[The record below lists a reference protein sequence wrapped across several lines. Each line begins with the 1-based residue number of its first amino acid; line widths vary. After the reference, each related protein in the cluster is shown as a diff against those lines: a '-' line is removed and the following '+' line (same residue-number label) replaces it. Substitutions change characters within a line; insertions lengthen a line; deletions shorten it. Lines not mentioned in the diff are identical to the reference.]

1 MFSYLNVTY
10 LGDPLGVET
19 GQVEEGGEEVLRL
32 GAGLEVVL
40 LLADEAVLD
49 EHLAVVEHVLGVL
62 PHRLQ
67 AQLAVRHL
75 AQVPR
80 PADPLHDAG
89 VEFNV
94 HLGFQIQIW
103 DKFRDNFSITALQ
116 NFTHVVNCKRDL
128 GQGLGRNSVTKKV
141 SIELHPST
149 PWR

>member
-1 MFSYLNVTY
+1 MALGERY
-10 LGDPLGVET
+10 LGDALGVET

-75 AQVPR
+75 AEVPR

-94 HLGFQIQIW
+94 HSGFRMQVWNKFW
-103 DKFRDNFSITALQ
+103 DKFWENFSTTAKPKS
-116 NFTHVVNCKRDL
+116 FTHVLNCKHDL
-128 GQGLGRNSVTKKV
+128 GQGLGKILAEKNVY
-141 SIELHPST
+141 
-149 PWR
+149 

>member
-1 MFSYLNVTY
+1 MSSYANVTN
-10 LGDPLGVET
+10 LGDALGVET

-32 GAGLEVVL
+32 GAGLKVVL

-94 HLGFQIQIW
+94 HSGFRMQVWNKFW
-103 DKFRDNFSITALQ
+103 DKFWENSSTTAL
-116 NFTHVVNCKRDL
+116 HY
-128 GQGLGRNSVTKKV
+128 TKLYTYLWDKV
-141 SIELHPST
+141 RET
-149 PWR
+149 FWDKKNVY